1 MLAAALEGLFRV
13 HTEAA
18 LEPHNRVH
26 FRVFSCIHVNYIIW
40 LEGIHEVGRG
50 ESREESVFIVGLT
63 VHAHNACVV
72 NNCVLVWEQERKRER
87 TKDSSRSVRCGC
99 VCICICER
107 EESILCFGSP
117 PSSHTCHRHAFG
129 VVTVTRDG
137 RGVYKRTLLINLSL
151 SLTHTHTQTE
161 NLHCFSTV
169 IGSHLAHASPPLRAA
184 TIFLA

>member
-26 FRVFSCIHVNYIIW
+26 FRVFSCIHVNY
-40 LEGIHEVGRG
+40 LEGNMKYGGGKVGKKMFSLLASLCIHTSTQCMCGQLWG
-50 ESREESVFIVGLT
+50 
-63 VHAHNACVV
+63 
-72 NNCVLVWEQERKRER
+72 QERKRER
-87 TKDSSRSVRCGC
+87 MKDSSRSVRCGC

-129 VVTVTRDG
+129 YEG
-137 RGVYKRTLLINLSL
+137 RQRG
-151 SLTHTHTQTE
+151 QE
-161 NLHCFSTV
+161 E
-169 IGSHLAHASPPLRAA
+169 APLD
-184 TIFLA
+184 